1 MQQIHFRAE
10 ITWEGVNA
18 SEFRHS
24 CLSRNFPGSSAS
36 SQGPSSIPPAAKTRE
51 HGE

>member
-1 MQQIHFRAE
+1 MQQIHFGAG

-24 CLSRNFPGSSAS
+24 CLSRNFPGASAGG
-36 SQGPSSIPPAAKTRE
+36 QGPSSIPPAAKTWE